1 MKPKH
6 QRLLF
11 VLFSVGFLLIA
22 VLFTLRAFD
31 ENLVYFYSPT
41 DVMEKP
47 PVHAQKIRLGGLV
60 AEGSIKKSEGDN
72 IVFSIT
78 DGKHEI
84 AVHYIGVLPNLFRE
98 KQGVIAEGIFTEEK
112 LFLATNI
119 LAKHDEKYMPKE
131 VVDAL
136 KKSGQWREES
146 EKNAR

>member
-41 DVMEKP
+41 DVITKP
-47 PVHAQKIRLGGLV
+47 PAPAQKIRLGGLV
-60 AEGSIKKSEGDN
+60 AADSIKKSAGDT

-78 DGKHEI
+78 DG
-84 AVHYIGVLPNLFRE
+84 VHDIKVGYSGVLPNLFRE
-98 KQGVIAEGIFTEEK
+98 KQGVIAEGAFDEEHIFK
-112 LFLATNI
+112 ATII

-136 KKSGQWREES
+136 KKSGQWREEGG
-146 EKNAR
+146 KNAR